1 MRVYVADLTCSTGV
15 SGFWTFKPVFCLYNK
30 LRLHAEMLS
39 WLVDDV
45 IFSRSN
51 PLMSY
56 RSVLNVSDGGPS
68 NPKLTLKINSL
79 RIKRKAQNF
88 ASWILSEYAFKIGR
102 KKGNDFLIIV
112 PL

>member
-1 MRVYVADLTCSTGV
+1 MRVYAAELICSTGV
-15 SGFWTFKPVFCLYNK
+15 SGFRTFKPVFCLYNK

-56 RSVLNVSDGGPS
+56 RSALNVNNGGPS
-68 NPKLTLKINSL
+68 NPKLALKINSL

-88 ASWILSEYAFKIGR
+88 ASWILREYAFKIGR
-102 KKGNDFLIIV
+102 KKGNDFLIKV